1 MKEKRIDLPLT
12 KNANLALWKVY
23 SDSSSKGK
31 DVFLTHGTF
40 SNRKIC
46 MGITEYL
53 VKRGYNCWI
62 LEWRNHGESSITK
75 SDYDF
80 EDVAKE
86 DIDIALRY
94 LFEEEQL
101 RKIDCVT
108 HSGGGLCLTLNLLEH
123 PEYTERINRMVFFGC
138 QAWGAAD
145 NLFRRLRM
153 IVVNF
158 FGKSLGYLPGKILKR
173 PHNEDYSI
181 LKHWF
186 RWNLSKE
193 FKNEEGRDYQSEMPQ
208 IKIPILAICGT
219 GDTMIAPAQ
228 GCQDYLASF
237 KNPNNKVLV
246 CGINTGYM
254 EDYNHGRIIYSRSAE
269 KEIYGEV
276 LNWIK

>member
-23 SDSSSKGK
+23 SDSSSNGK
-31 DVFLTHGTF
+31 DIFLTHGTF

-62 LEWRNHGESSITK
+62 LEWRNHGESSVT
-75 SDYDF
+75 DNNFNF
-80 EDVAKE
+80 EDVANE

-94 LFEEEQL
+94 LFEDQRL
-101 RKIDCVT
+101 NKIDCVT
-108 HSGGGLCLTLNLLEH
+108 HSGGGLCITLNLLEH
-123 PEYTERINRMVFFGC
+123 PEYTKRINRMVFFGC
-138 QAWGAAD
+138 QASGAAD
-145 NLFRRLRM
+145 NLFRRWRM
-153 IVVNF
+153 IIVKY

-186 RWNLSKE
+186 RWNLAKE
-193 FKNEEGRDYQSEMPQ
+193 FKNETGRDYQLEMPK

-219 GDTMIAPAQ
+219 GDTMIAPVQ

-237 KNPNNKVLV
+237 KNPNNKFLV
-246 CGINTGYM
+246 CGINTGYT

-269 KEIYGEV
+269 KEIYSEV
-276 LNWIK
+276 LDWIK